1 MIALSLESLGHLVG
15 FDSLVCF
22 GSDGYVTPVLFG
34 TFSL

>member
-1 MIALSLESLGHLVG
+1 MIAHSLESLGYLVG

-22 GSDGYVTPVLFG
+22 GSYGHVTPVLFS